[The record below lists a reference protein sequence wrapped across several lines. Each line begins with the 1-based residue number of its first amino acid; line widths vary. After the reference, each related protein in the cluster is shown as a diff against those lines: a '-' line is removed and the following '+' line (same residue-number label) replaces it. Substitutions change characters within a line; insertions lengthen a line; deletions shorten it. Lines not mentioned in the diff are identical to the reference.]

1 MSFMRGVLAVVLA
14 VVLAGCA
21 ADSGA
26 FFNAAALKDGTL
38 PDKGQLTSGL
48 GYTVTHSGKTGFEV
62 HDGRLTADV
71 TLAYLNLDAVRGPI
85 RQFSIET
92 SWSDNGKADDELAAI
107 IVADGPFAN
116 NYPSSYANAGAHVLV
131 FRDRWVMQKRTGAG
145 PPVSLA
151 TNYYPA
157 PLAYGLQH
165 RLAVLWDGRSA
176 TIVGPSGE
184 RTSIPYDADVA
195 DWWGPYAC
203 AEIVGST
210 EKNKVGIHAF
220 NLES

>member
-1 MSFMRGVLAVVLA
+1 MSFKRGFLVVVLA
-14 VVLAGCA
+14 VVLAGCS

-26 FFNAAALKDGTL
+26 FFNAAALKDGPL
-38 PDKGQLTSGL
+38 PLRGQLNSGL
-48 GYTVTHSGKTGFEV
+48 GYTVTHSGNTGFDV
-62 HDGRLTADV
+62 YDGRLTADV
-71 TLAYLNLDAVRGPI
+71 TLAYLNLDPVRGPI

-92 SWSDNGKADDELAAI
+92 SWSNDSKAEDELAAI

-116 NYPSSYANAGAHVLV
+116 DYPSSYANAGAHVLV

-151 TNYYPA
+151 THYYPA
-157 PLAYGLQH
+157 PLAFDVQH
-165 RLAVLWDGRSA
+165 RIAVLWNGRSA

-210 EKNKVGIHAF
+210 DKNKVGIHAF
-220 NLES
+220 NVAS